1 MAGRGLVSR
10 PLIVASHRRSGTHL
24 ALDLL
29 RSNAP
34 DVRPRFMTLERIEP
48 THPRHIPVAEFARRL
63 RTRRGTVL
71 VKTHALPGRID
82 WSTPEAAEFAA
93 ELLASSPTVYV
104 HRDGRDVL
112 VSLYHYMRSF
122 TPDLEG
128 VSFRDFIRSPTSTR
142 DGAGL
147 NRAAYWQHH
156 VLTWTAAEP
165 AATASFEGLLTD
177 LGASLTEI
185 ADRVALRLQP
195 TVRPIQL
202 AARRRGPL
210 GGLPQPRR
218 WLRRPPRSTAI
229 RPHAGASGSWRD
241 AFGADDLAWF
251 NVHAGK
257 ALRRLGHR

>member
-1 MAGRGLVSR
+1 V
-10 PLIVASHRRSGTHL
+10 IVASHRRSGTHL

-29 RSNAP
+29 RANAP
-34 DVRPRFMTLERIEP
+34 EVRPRFMTLERIEP
-48 THPRHIPVAEFARRL
+48 AHPRHIPVVEFARRL

-71 VKTHALPGRID
+71 VKTHALPGRVA

-93 ELLASSPTVYV
+93 DLLASSPAIYV

-112 VSLYHYMRSF
+112 VSLFHYMRSF
-122 TPDLEG
+122 SPVLEG
-128 VSFRDFIRSPTSTR
+128 VSFRDFIRAPTSTG

-156 VLTWTAAEP
+156 VLTWTESKP

-177 LGASLTEI
+177 LGSSLAEI
-185 ADRVALRLQP
+185 ADRVALQLHP
-195 TVRPIQL
+195 TVRPIHL

-210 GGLPQPRR
+210 GVLRQPRR
-218 WLRRPPRSTAI
+218 WLGRPPRSTAI

-251 NVHAGK
+251 DDHAG
-257 ALRRLGHR
+257 AAMRRLGHR